1 MGEFKFNIL
10 IDAYPLLLEG
20 LLVTVK
26 ISILAFIFA
35 LLVGIVV
42 GVSRSNS
49 KRLNRLLALYVEV
62 FRGTPLL
69 IQLFFIYYG
78 LPSLGLKLNNYTAG
92 VIGLGLNGGAYISEI
107 IRGALYSVER
117 GQQEAAYSLGLSWLQ
132 SMMYIIVPQAIRV
145 AIPSLVNSLSATIKE
160 SSLVS
165 VLAITELTRVS
176 QLVYTR
182 TFRAFEVYLAVG
194 ALYFIMI
201 YFASYLSK
209 YLERKF
215 HVEGRISI

>member
-1 MGEFKFNIL
+1 MGEFKFRIL

-20 LLVTVK
+20 LLVTMI
-26 ISILAFIFA
+26 ISMLAFVFA
-35 LLVGIVV
+35 LFVGIVV
-42 GVSRSNS
+42 GISRSSS
-49 KRLNRLLALYVEV
+49 KRLRRLLAPYVEI

-78 LPSLGLKLNNYTAG
+78 LPSLGLKMNNYTAG

-117 GQQEAAYSLGLSWLQ
+117 GQQEAAYSLGLNWLQ
-132 SMMYIIVPQAIRV
+132 SMTYVISPQAIRV
-145 AIPSLVNSLSATIKE
+145 AIPPLVNSFSATIKE

-176 QLVYTR
+176 QLIYTR
-182 TFRAFEVYLAVG
+182 TFRAFEVYLAAG
-194 ALYFIMI
+194 ALYFFMI
-201 YFASYLSK
+201 YLASYMSK

-215 HVEGRISI
+215 HVEGRISL

>member
-78 LPSLGLKLNNYTAG
+78 LPSLGLKMNNYTAG

-132 SMMYIIVPQAIRV
+132 SMMYIIIPQAIRV
-145 AIPSLVNSLSATIKE
+145 AIPPLVNSLSATIKE

>member
-1 MGEFKFNIL
+1 MGEFNFNIL
-10 IDAYPLLLEG
+10 LDAYPLLLEG
-20 LLVTVK
+20 LLVTIK
-26 ISILAFIFA
+26 ISILSFIFA
-35 LLVGIVV
+35 LFMGIVV

-49 KRLNRLLALYVEV
+49 KRLNRLLAPYVEV

-78 LPSLGLKLNNYTAG
+78 LPSLGLKMNNYTAG
-92 VIGLGLNGGAYISEI
+92 VVGLGLNGGAYISEI

-117 GQQEAAYSLGLSWLQ
+117 GQQEAAYSLGLNWLQ
-132 SMMYIIVPQAIRV
+132 SMIFIIIPQAIRV
-145 AIPSLVNSLSATIKE
+145 AIPPLVNSFSATIKE

-194 ALYFIMI
+194 ALYFLMI
-201 YFASYLSK
+201 YFASYISK

>member
-78 LPSLGLKLNNYTAG
+78 LPSLGLKMNNYTAG

-117 GQQEAAYSLGLSWLQ
+117 GQQEAAYSFGAELAAIYDVYHRSPGDSGGDSILG
-132 SMMYIIVPQAIRV
+132 
-145 AIPSLVNSLSATIKE
+145 
-160 SSLVS
+160 
-165 VLAITELTRVS
+165 
-176 QLVYTR
+176 
-182 TFRAFEVYLAVG
+182 
-194 ALYFIMI
+194 
-201 YFASYLSK
+201 
-209 YLERKF
+209 
-215 HVEGRISI
+215 

>member
-1 MGEFKFNIL
+1 MDEFKFNIL
-10 IDAYPLLLEG
+10 INAYPLLLEG
-20 LLVTVK
+20 LLVTIK
-26 ISILAFIFA
+26 ISMLSFIFA

-49 KRLNRLLALYVEV
+49 KKLNWLFAPYVEV

-78 LPSLGLKLNNYTAG
+78 LPSLGLKMNNYTAG

-132 SMMYIIVPQAIRV
+132 SMVYIIIPQAIRV
-145 AIPSLVNSLSATIKE
+145 AIPPLVNSFSATIKE

-201 YFASYLSK
+201 YFASYISK

-215 HVEGRISI
+215 HIEGRISL